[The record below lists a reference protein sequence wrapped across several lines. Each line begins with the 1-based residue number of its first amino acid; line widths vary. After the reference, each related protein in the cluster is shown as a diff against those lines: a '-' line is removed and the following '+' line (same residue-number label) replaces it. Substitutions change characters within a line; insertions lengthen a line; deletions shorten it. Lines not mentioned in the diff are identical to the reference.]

1 MFGHLLQSP
10 AWKKNGSILEAVD
23 KSGSEQV
30 QLRSVTSIRTKRQHL
45 FVIDRQ
51 TDRHWTTAHTIVAN
65 HRTGENYHSKF
76 RQISCTCYCNHG
88 SVLLCSITIHYVPVL
103 CMIMVKVE
111 FLYSAAYMITG
122 PACFTISEVAADWQ
136 ELMVLQRSM
145 WPSTVH
151 ANGQLD
157 SQCS

>member
-51 TDRHWTTAHTIVAN
+51 TDGQTLD
-65 HRTGENYHSKF
+65 HSTHHSSK
-76 RQISCTCYCNHG
+76 SSHG
-88 SVLLCSITIHYVPVL
+88 
-103 CMIMVKVE
+103 
-111 FLYSAAYMITG
+111 
-122 PACFTISEVAADWQ
+122 
-136 ELMVLQRSM
+136 
-145 WPSTVH
+145 
-151 ANGQLD
+151 
-157 SQCS
+157 